1 MNVAKP
7 KKNNRKLLYILLA
20 IAALAIIAAV
30 LNAKKKPKGTEITI
44 AEAETRTIKETVS
57 ASGKIYP
64 EKEVKISSDVS
75 GEIVEL
81 YVREGDS
88 VVAGQILAKIDP
100 EAYVSA
106 VDRGEAGL
114 QNARSMMSV
123 SSTQIESNMA
133 QKEQILAQLENARTI
148 HSRNEQLKKDG
159 VISQA
164 DLDQSLA
171 TLKQLQANLRSAEAA
186 INSAKKNVEAAEYS
200 IKGSSASLK
209 ELRTALNRTIIKSP
223 TSGIVSKLDV
233 EKGERVVGT
242 VQMAGTEMMRIS
254 NLNAMEVQVD
264 VSENDILKVSKGDEV
279 DVEVDAYVGR
289 KFKGIVTEIAN
300 SAKNLAAVQA
310 TNSDQVTN
318 FVVKVSILES
328 SYKDIG
334 TRNPLR
340 PGMSASVEIYTDEQ
354 KDVTAVPIQCVAVRE
369 KDNGKKVTDDTKP
382 DDKAKAVA
390 VEFDEVVFVMKNDT
404 AAMVKV
410 VTGIQDD
417 EFIMI
422 ESGLKAKDKVISGPY
437 TEVSKNLKSGDKVRI
452 KEEKDDK
459 KDKDK

>member
-1 MNVAKP
+1 MSVVKS
-7 KKNNRKLLYILLA
+7 KKNNRKILYILVG
-20 IAALAIIAAV
+20 IAALAIVAAV
-30 LNAKKKPKGTEITI
+30 LNARKKPKGTEVSV
-44 AEAETRTIKETVS
+44 AEVETRNIKETVS

-81 YVREGDS
+81 YVKEGDS

-114 QNARSMMSV
+114 QNAKSMMSV
-123 SSTQIESNMA
+123 SKTQIQSNIA
-133 QKEQILAQLENARTI
+133 QKEQIEAQLDNARTI
-148 HSRNEQLKKDG
+148 HKRNEQLKKDG

-171 TLKQLQANLRSAEAA
+171 TLKQLEANLRSAEAG
-186 INSAKKNVEAAEYS
+186 IISAKKNVEAAEYS

-209 ELRTALNRTIIKSP
+209 ELRTSLNRTIIKSP
-223 TSGIVSKLDV
+223 TNGIVSKLDV

-289 KFKGIVTEIAN
+289 KFKGVVTEIAN

-334 TRNPLR
+334 TKNPLR
-340 PGMSASVEIYTDEQ
+340 PGMSASVEIFTDEQ
-354 KDVTAVPIQCVAVRE
+354 VNVTAVPIQCVAVRE
-369 KDNGKKVTDDTKP
+369 KSNGKKVSD
-382 DDKAKAVA
+382 DDKKPKEDKDIT
-390 VEFDEVVFVMKNDT
+390 VEFDEVIFVIKNDT
-404 AAMVKV
+404 VEVIKV

-417 EFIMI
+417 EYIMI
-422 ESGLKAKDKVISGPY
+422 QSGLKANDKVISGPY

-459 KDKDK
+459 KDKK